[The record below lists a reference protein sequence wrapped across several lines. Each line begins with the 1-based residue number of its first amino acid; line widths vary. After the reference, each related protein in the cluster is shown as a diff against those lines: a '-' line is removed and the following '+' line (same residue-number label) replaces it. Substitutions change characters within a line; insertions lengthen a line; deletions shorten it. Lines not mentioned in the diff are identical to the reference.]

1 MVNRHIH
8 IIPDHLNLMDFED
21 DEMQAAIYEALVD
34 AINTSN
40 NTDQVILEEP
50 EKSGVKKEKKRNKR
64 K

>member
-8 IIPDHLNLMDFED
+8 IIPDHLNLMDFEE
-21 DEMQAAIYEALVD
+21 DEMQAAMYQALVD

-40 NTDQVILEEP
+40 NSDHVIEEES
-50 EKSGVKKEKKRNKR
+50 EKSVVKKKKKRNKR

>member
-21 DEMQAAIYEALVD
+21 DEMQAAMYKALVD
-34 AINTSN
+34 AMNTSN
-40 NTDQVILEEP
+40 NTDHVINDEP
-50 EKSGVKKEKKRNKR
+50 EKSGVKKKKKRTKR